1 MPCSS
6 LRTRQNMT
14 ESSYFFYIHDV
25 PLKKLYLLKP
35 KFCLKKILFLKSILF
50 LVSEKVAG
58 KNIWVTFYKFNF
70 FFNYF
75 FKVYLQR
82 LLHICI
88 THICLYLCFYLFM
101 QAPET
106 LLWWNMR
113 SATWTLSQ
121 RTWFSCSFLLSP
133 LIDHIVMKKI
143 KNKGIGELL
152 WHSLVTVS
160 MG

>member
-88 THICLYLCFYLFM
+88 THICLYLFMFLFIYASTWDIALVEYEVSYM
-101 QAPET
+101 NSEPKNFLFLFIFA
-106 LLWWNMR
+106 LSSYR
-113 SATWTLSQ
+113 SH
-121 RTWFSCSFLLSP
+121 C
-133 LIDHIVMKKI
+133 DE
-143 KNKGIGELL
+143 KNKK
-152 WHSLVTVS
+152 
-160 MG
+160 